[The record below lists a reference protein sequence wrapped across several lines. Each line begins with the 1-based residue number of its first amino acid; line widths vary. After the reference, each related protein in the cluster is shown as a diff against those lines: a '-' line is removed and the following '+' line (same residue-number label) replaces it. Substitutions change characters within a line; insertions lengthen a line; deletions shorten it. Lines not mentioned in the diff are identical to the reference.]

1 MADEKF
7 SDDIKKEL
15 KGFNETVSK
24 NTKKF
29 GKSMAAVINKMAEV
43 NAPLA
48 AQLSDVR
55 AASKDSF
62 AAALQTKKAAEL
74 TARLTEVQSSNLIIS
89 NKELGEL
96 NEIFKKYGAESFDVK
111 GFSVMQKRL
120 KETSQDLEDLEN
132 KYQIELEKRNG
143 IYTLSCD
150 NFCSLINKY
159 ANWKPKNDSE
169 WNTDNDLLGISK
181 KAKEC
186 LSNIIKDLHN
196 REDANVN
203 FYRDLELPVE

>member
-1 MADEKF
+1 MVNKIYEEYHIKLNKCFVLIEECFWDLQEVYDETKIIYNFDEKNCATLPYGLWKLYLIEEC
-7 SDDIKKEL
+7 IK
-15 KGFNETVSK
+15 
-24 NTKKF
+24 
-29 GKSMAAVINKMAEV
+29 
-43 NAPLA
+43 
-48 AQLSDVR
+48 
-55 AASKDSF
+55 
-62 AAALQTKKAAEL
+62 
-74 TARLTEVQSSNLIIS
+74 
-89 NKELGEL
+89 
-96 NEIFKKYGAESFDVK
+96 EIK
-111 GFSVMQKRL
+111 
-120 KETSQDLEDLEN
+120 
-132 KYQIELEKRNG
+132 LEKRNG